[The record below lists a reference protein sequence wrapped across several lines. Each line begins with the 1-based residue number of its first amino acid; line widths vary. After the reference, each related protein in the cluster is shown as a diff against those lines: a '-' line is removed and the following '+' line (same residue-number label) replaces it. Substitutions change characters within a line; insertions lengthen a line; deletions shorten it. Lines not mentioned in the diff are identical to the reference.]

1 MKLGIRAKLI
11 LVIGAMFVIGAI
23 VNTVTPIVFY
33 NRALHNQLNS
43 QAEELAQLV
52 KGTHISSGQASA
64 VAEQMLEDQL
74 LGASYILA
82 QLVASGQLDQSA
94 VLDIVNSTAI
104 DEIYIT
110 DEDGVTIFTNNLAA
124 MGWRFPDDP
133 AAQAYPFRALL
144 NSRDGKVTQD
154 LTVRDVDDQLFKFV
168 GVSRPDQPGIIQV
181 GVSAESLNEIM
192 SRIGMQAVIEQ
203 VVSNDGIRY
212 AYVVDREGMYLY
224 HPQKESIGQKHEA
237 AAQSNVYDYQLALD
251 DAGNVLWIGIAL
263 DGFAAAQAG
272 ARNSTLLLALAL
284 IAIVVLLVWIWSG
297 TFAKRIRRL
306 VDRIGSLAAGDFTVE
321 IETGSNDEIGSA
333 FQALEQLRVDV
344 GKMLVNVLGTSRN
357 LASASE
363 ELASATEETSAS
375 IEEVASTS
383 NEFASTVEQISD
395 NAGVMSSAV
404 QGIAD
409 RAGDGEKAIADSVTK
424 TAELRQTIGELAESV
439 HGLGERSREVGTIV
453 ELISQIADQTNLLA
467 LNAAIE
473 AARAGEHGRG
483 FAVVAEEVRAL
494 AEQSAQAAGQIF
506 ELITAIQREA
516 DSAVR
521 GISESAAQADLNAQ
535 VVQESGGVLQE
546 ILAAMNSILAEVT
559 RVSSGTLD
567 LRSGSEQLAAA
578 TEEQSATMAEVA
590 VLAGSLSEM
599 STTLQQLVE
608 NFKV

>member
-82 QLVASGQLDQSA
+82 QLAASGQLDQSA

-263 DGFAAAQAG
+263 DGFAAAQSG

>member
-82 QLVASGQLDQSA
+82 QLAASGQLDQSA

-203 VVSNDGIRY
+203 VVSNGGIRY

>member
-82 QLVASGQLDQSA
+82 QLAASGQLDQSA

-251 DAGNVLWIGIAL
+251 DAGDVLWIGIAL

-559 RVSSGTLD
+559 TVSSGTLD

>member
-82 QLVASGQLDQSA
+82 QLAASGQLDQSA